1 MMLHKSNSIVEEDEI
16 CDDDDD
22 DVSSETRL
30 ITNIHEVSLVET
42 PPT

>member
-1 MMLHKSNSIVEEDEI
+1 MLQKSTSIVEEDETS
-16 CDDDDD
+16 DDD

-30 ITNIHEVSLVET
+30 ITNALEPSLVET